1 MVKELKMEKDLIKA
15 KEVPIKCYN
24 YSYIKDILN
33 QKNNYPLAHSNIGK
47 ILNISVRY
55 IFNLIEIFVKNKIG
69 SNSNYSLSYNKQLRD
84 YLLFN
89 PHRVEEYSRCRV
101 KNKIVYSCTKD

>member
-33 QKNNYPLAHSNIGK
+33 QKNNYPLAHFNIGK

-89 PHRVEEYSRCRV
+89 PHRVEEHSRCRV